1 MPITEENARLKALLA
16 QTQAALADS
25 EEARRRL
32 EAILADLRREK
43 FGAKSEKL
51 SPDQFSLALEDVEL
65 AQGVLD
71 AAQEKA
77 AAILEGKPPGAAP
90 ARGATA
96 ASCRRICR
104 GWSGSSSPRARS
116 APAAAAR

>member
-1 MPITEENARLKALLA
+1 MSGAGLAEVTEENARLKALLA
-16 QTQAALADS
+16 QTQTALADS

-32 EAILADLRREK
+32 ETILTDLRREK

-51 SPDQFSLALEDVEL
+51 NPDQFSLALEDVEL

-77 AAILEGKPPGAAP
+77 AAILAGKPPGAAP
-90 ARGATA
+90 APRATA
-96 ASCRRICR
+96 AGCRRICR
-104 GWSGSSSPRARS
+104 GWSG
-116 APAAAAR
+116 